1 VHEAAADPALP
12 LLERVK
18 LCSIVASNLDEFFAV
33 RVAGLELERNL
44 ARAAQADDAK
54 AAEVLVDARDRV
66 LALDDAQDALWH
78 DDLQPRLARA
88 GIEVVPVGE
97 CGRRALRALR
107 ARFEREIHPLLTPIA
122 VGMGAPFPL
131 VSSLTLNIAVVVR
144 DRLTREQRFVR
155 VNVPSDLP
163 RFVDLGRGTYV
174 ALEDAVAHFL
184 PEVLGVDEI
193 QSLLVFRAT
202 RAADVTLSEE
212 VDDLVQ
218 ELERQLSRRRFGD
231 VVRLE
236 LSTRADADLAA
247 TLVRELGCRDE
258 QVYERR
264 TPLDLSGLMQ
274 LAELDRPELKDDP
287 WKPVTPKSFARRTY
301 GDLFARIRRRD
312 VLVQH
317 PYESFESTVESFV
330 AAARDEDVTA
340 VKATVYRTGDSSLT
354 LASLVDAAKPHKQA
368 LCVVELQAR
377 FDERRNIE
385 WSRALENAG
394 VDVVFGLP
402 DLKVH
407 AKLALLV
414 RRERGVTRRYVHIGT
429 GNYHAANANM
439 FEDLSLFTADEALG
453 ADVADVFNAITGRAR
468 PGGFRKLLVGPWFLR
483 DGILGEISRVTE
495 AAEAG
500 EKARIRIKVNSLSDP
515 EMAEALYAASTAGA
529 EVEIVTRGICVL
541 RPGVRGVSDRITV
554 RSVLGRFLE
563 HSRIFSFQAGDRVAT
578 WIGSADLMPRNLD
591 RRVEVLAPLEDARLR
606 ADVAAYLDALQ
617 AETKLAWTLDSKG
630 VWHRV
635 VPKGGARPVSA
646 QDALMHRARRRSKK
660 RR

>member
-1 VHEAAADPALP
+1 MRIAA
-12 LLERVK
+12 
-18 LCSIVASNLDEFFAV
+18 
-33 RVAGLELERNL
+33 LELERRMVGAPSAERQAPQDVL
-44 ARAAQADDAK
+44 AQARA
-54 AAEVLVDARDRV
+54 RV
-66 LALDDAQDALWH
+66 LALDEAQDTLWFE
-78 DDLQPRLARA
+78 DLRPRLDRA
-88 GIEVVPVGE
+88 GIHVLPVGE
-97 CGRRALRALR
+97 CGKRALRTLR
-107 ARFEREIHPLLTPIA
+107 TRFAREIHPLLTPIA

-131 VSSLTLNIAVVVR
+131 VSSLTLNLAVVVR
-144 DRLTREQRFVR
+144 DRLTRQRRFVR

-163 RFVDLGRGTYV
+163 RFLDLGRDTYV

-202 RAADVTLSEE
+202 RTADVALAEE
-212 VDDLVQ
+212 VDDLVE
-218 ELERQLSRRRFGD
+218 ELERQLSRRRFGE
-231 VVRLE
+231 VLRLE
-236 LSTRADADLAA
+236 LSTGADPDLALML
-247 TLVRELGCRDE
+247 TRELGCRDD
-258 QVYERR
+258 QVYVRR

-274 LAELDRPELKDDP
+274 FAELDRPDLKDEP
-287 WKPVTPKSFARRTY
+287 WRPVTPKSFARRSY

-330 AAARDEDVTA
+330 AAARDDDVTA

-354 LASLVDAAKPHKQA
+354 LSSLVDAAKPDKQA

-402 DLKVH
+402 ELKVH

-414 RRERGVTRRYVHIGT
+414 RRERGLTRRYVHIGT

-453 ADVADVFNAITGRAR
+453 ADVADVFNAVTGRTR

-483 DGILGEISRVTE
+483 DGMLGEISRVTE
-495 AAEAG
+495 AAKAG

-529 EVEIVTRGICVL
+529 DVEIVTRGICVL
-541 RPGVRGVSDRITV
+541 RPGIRGVSDGITV

-591 RRVEVLAPLEDARLR
+591 RRVEVLAPLEDTRLR
-606 ADVAAYLDALQ
+606 ADVAAFLDALQ
-617 AETKLAWTLDSKG
+617 ADTKLAWTLDSKG
-630 VWHRV
+630 EWHRV
-635 VPKGGARPVSA
+635 VPRRGAKPMSA
-646 QDALMHRARRRSKK
+646 QDVLMHRARRRAKK
-660 RR
+660 RRS